1 MLRLTLL
8 ATLALALTSSLTC
21 AQEEEPAFETSLA
34 YAQVE
39 EVVVTVRDDGRYDV
53 SVTVRHRDEGWDH
66 YADAW
71 QVVDPDSGE
80 VYGERELLHPH
91 DAEQPFTR
99 SLRGLELPDGV
110 TVFTVRAR
118 CNVHGFGGREVT
130 VDLSEAEGPSHTV
143 RDVAQE

>member
-1 MLRLTLL
+1 MRRYTLL
-8 ATLALALTSSLTC
+8 ATVALALASSLAC
-21 AQEEEPAFETSLA
+21 AQGEEPAFETSLA

-53 SVTVRHRDEGWDH
+53 SATVRHRDEGWDH

-110 TVFTVRAR
+110 TVVTVRAR
-118 CNVHGFGGREVT
+118 CNMHGFGGREVT
-130 VDLSEAEGPSHTV
+130 VDLSEADGSSYTV
-143 RDVAQE
+143 REAQSE